1 MPKKYDPELKA
12 RAVRMVTEALPDHPN
27 PTSAVRHVAALL
39 GIGVEALRTWYR
51 QAQIHTGAKPGVTTD
66 IAEENRRL
74 RRENAEL
81 RKANEVLKAAS
92 IFFAKELDQPRTK

>member
-1 MPKKYDPELKA
+1 MPKKYDPDLKA

-27 PTSAVRHVAALL
+27 PTGAVRHVAALL
-39 GIGVEALRTWYR
+39 GIGDEALRTWYR
-51 QAQIHTGAKPGVTTD
+51 QAQIDTGAKPGVSSD

-92 IFFAKELDQPRTK
+92 IFFAKELDHPRTK